1 MKPIH
6 AASLMT
12 LLAAASLLT
21 ACSGKEAIQ
30 EVTAERVENVRVAT
44 MTSTTIA
51 QEVEYAT
58 NLQAV
63 EEVNLV
69 PVSPG
74 RIDQILVEVGSR
86 VQKGQVLVEMDQTTL
101 LQAKINLTNLEN
113 DFKRYEALKET
124 GAVSQQTYDQLKAQL
139 DVQRTNLAYLESNTQ
154 IKAPFSGVVAAK
166 NYENGEMYS
175 GAMPI
180 LTLMQLHQLKAFIN
194 LPESYYPQVKKGMKV
209 TVTSDVYKGNSFQA
223 TVYNIAPTIN
233 ASSRTF
239 EVELR
244 IPNPG
249 ETLKPGM
256 FARAHLSLGQT
267 SAVVVPY
274 QAVLKTQGSNER
286 YVFVERDGKAK
297 RFTVTLGQRFDD
309 QVEVRCDSITEGD
322 RLVVAGQ
329 ARLVDG
335 VKLNVVE

>member
-1 MKPIH
+1 MKQVH
-6 AASLMT
+6 VAMMT
-12 LLAAASLLT
+12 LLAGASMLT
-21 ACSGKEAIQ
+21 ACSGKSAKQ
-30 EVTAERVENVRVAT
+30 EVVTERVENVRVAT
-44 MTSTTIA
+44 LATTTIG
-51 QEVEYAT
+51 QELEYAT

-74 RIDQILVEVGSR
+74 RIDRILVEVGSR
-86 VQKGQVLVEMDQTTL
+86 VQKGQVLVHMDQTSL

-124 GAVSQQTYDQLKAQL
+124 GAISQQTYDQLQAQL
-139 DVQRTNLAYLESNTQ
+139 SVQRTSIAYLESNTQ
-154 IKAPFSGVVAAK
+154 IKAPFS
-166 NYENGEMYS
+166 ENGEMYS

-180 LTLMQLHQLKAFIN
+180 LTVMQLNQLKAYIN
-194 LPESYYPQVKKGMKV
+194 MPESYYPLVKKGMKV
-209 TVTSDVYKGNSFQA
+209 TLTSDTYEGKTFQA
-223 TVYNIAPTIN
+223 SIYNVAPTVN
-233 ASSRTF
+233 SSTRTF

-244 IPNPG
+244 VPNAG

-256 FARAHLSLGQT
+256 FARAKISLGQT

-274 QAVLKTQGSNER
+274 QSVLKTQGANER
-286 YVFVERDGKAK
+286 YVFVEKDGKAK
-297 RFTVTLGQRFDD
+297 RYTVTLGQRFDD
-309 QVEVRCDSITEGD
+309 QVEIRCDSITEGD
-322 RLVVAGQ
+322 RLVTAGQ

>member
-1 MKPIH
+1 MKQVH
-6 AASLMT
+6 VAMMT
-12 LLAAASLLT
+12 LLAGASLLS
-21 ACSGKEAIQ
+21 ACSGKSAKQ
-30 EVTAERVENVRVAT
+30 EVVTERVENVRVTTLAT
-44 MTSTTIA
+44 TTIG
-51 QEVEYAT
+51 QELEYAT

-74 RIDQILVEVGSR
+74 RIDRILVEVGSR
-86 VQKGQVLVEMDQTTL
+86 VQKGQVLVHMDQTSL

-124 GAVSQQTYDQLKAQL
+124 GAISQQTYDQLQAQL
-139 DVQRTNLAYLESNTQ
+139 SVQRTSIAYLESNTQ

-180 LTLMQLHQLKAFIN
+180 LTVMQLNQLKAYIN
-194 LPESYYPQVKKGMKV
+194 MPESYYPLVKKGMKV
-209 TVTSDVYKGNSFQA
+209 TLTSDTYEGKTFQA
-223 TVYNIAPTIN
+223 SIYNVAPTVN
-233 ASSRTF
+233 SSTRTF

-244 IPNPG
+244 VPNAG

-256 FARAHLSLGQT
+256 FARAKISLGQT

-274 QAVLKTQGSNER
+274 QSVLKTQGANER
-286 YVFVERDGKAK
+286 YVFVEKDGKAK
-297 RFTVTLGQRFDD
+297 RYTVTLGQRFDD
-309 QVEVRCDSITEGD
+309 QVEIRCDSITEGD
-322 RLVVAGQ
+322 RLVTAGQ